1 MKPLTIYPYLL
12 GSTWVFDDARTGL
25 KEEAFVCGAS
35 EMISA
40 VVEGKSMPN
49 AAKGI
54 SLSFADERFDGFDV
68 ELHWSKADSPDH
80 PMAGNWYK
88 GSIQGQPMECWL
100 CPALTLYF
108 QTAPKT
114 LYAFVEPLPE
124 GVNPIWN
131 PGPNEQGRR
140 FVGVD
145 QK

>member
-12 GSTWVFDDARTGL
+12 DSTWVFDDPSTGL

-40 VVEGKSMPN
+40 VVEGKTIPN
-49 AAKGI
+49 AANGI
-54 SLSFADERFDGFDV
+54 TLSFANERFEGFDV
-68 ELHWSKADSPDH
+68 ELHWTRADLPSVSMP
-80 PMAGNWYK
+80 GNWYK
-88 GSIQGQPMECWL
+88 GAVSGKEMECWL

-108 QTAPKT
+108 QAAPKT

-131 PGPNEQGRR
+131 PGPDEQGRR

-145 QK
+145 EQ